1 MACETPLLAVNTTKA
16 EANEYMDTGY
26 LAPFV
31 VPPNCQELLGKAEVS
46 VWNVG
51 FKTNRVLI
59 GKGMGVWKRLSP
71 NPDLWLYVV
80 QVPDM
85 EVIDVPFTRDVLMDV
100 QLALWPDSMLLPD
113 GICLHCDA
121 TCAADM
127 GKTDSIYAAGVENY
141 RQQIA
146 KFWFDTRLH
155 LSCRYREKINA
166 GDMTAAE
173 WWQMAGGNEYGGPS
187 LIDAEHCPI

>member
-1 MACETPLLAVNTTKA
+1 MACDTDLLAVNTTKA
-16 EANEYMDTGY
+16 EAAEYMDTGY

-51 FKTNRVLI
+51 IKTNRVLI

-85 EVIDVPFTRDVLMDV
+85 EVIDAPFTRDVLMDV
-100 QLALWPDSMLLPD
+100 QLVLRPDSMMLPD

-121 TCAADM
+121 TSAADM
-127 GKTDSIYAAGVENY
+127 GQTDLLYDAGIEKY

-146 KFWFDTRLH
+146 KFWFDSRLH
-155 LSCRYREKINA
+155 LSCRYREKVT
-166 GDMTAAE
+166 GCMTAAE
-173 WWQMAGGNEYGGPS
+173 WWQMAGGDEHGGPC
-187 LIDAEHCPI
+187 LRDQ